1 MAAAFFSLVSSL
13 HWFWIWLQIV
23 LLLRSKERR
32 MVTAVITRRFGTG
45 VVDCGSHEGQSC
57 GEEHGEGGG

>member
-1 MAAAFFSLVSSL
+1 
-13 HWFWIWLQIV
+13 
-23 LLLRSKERR
+23 
-32 MVTAVITRRFGTG
+32 MVTAVITRWFGTG